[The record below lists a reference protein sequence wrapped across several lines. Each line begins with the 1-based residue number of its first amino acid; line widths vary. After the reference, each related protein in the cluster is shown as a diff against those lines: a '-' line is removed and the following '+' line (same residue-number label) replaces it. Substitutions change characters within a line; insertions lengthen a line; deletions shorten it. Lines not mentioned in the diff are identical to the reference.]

1 MQQEEERE
9 RKRKEDR
16 LQKSKQTSHHVSD
29 LHVEDLELVD
39 NSKPSRVERFRK
51 KNELAT
57 KLAGWTADGSD
68 KPEMGDFRRK
78 KVKWFDN

>member
-1 MQQEEERE
+1 MLE
-9 RKRKEDR
+9 
-16 LQKSKQTSHHVSD
+16 KSKHHHVSD
-29 LHVEDLELVD
+29 LHVEDLELAD
-39 NSKPSRVERFRK
+39 TGKPNVSRLERFRN

-57 KLAGWTADGSD
+57 RLAGWTADGSD

>member
-39 NSKPSRVERFRK
+39 KPSHVERFRN

>member
-1 MQQEEERE
+1 M
-9 RKRKEDR
+9 
-16 LQKSKQTSHHVSD
+16 SD
-29 LHVEDLELVD
+29 LHVEDLDLVD
-39 NSKPSRVERFRK
+39 TSQPVKMSHDTSQPVNVSRVERFRN